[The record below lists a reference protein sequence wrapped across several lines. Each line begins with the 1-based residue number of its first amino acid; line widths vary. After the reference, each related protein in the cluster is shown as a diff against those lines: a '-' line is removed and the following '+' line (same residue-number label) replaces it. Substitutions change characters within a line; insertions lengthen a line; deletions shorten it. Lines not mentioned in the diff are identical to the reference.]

1 MAEKDIYQHFRKEER
16 TFIDKVVDL
25 AKRVQDTYTYQVTEF
40 LDPRQVKI
48 AESVLGQMGVR
59 YFLSSDFL
67 KTEYAKIILA
77 PDYYELE
84 PDDFE
89 IALLEISYNPKFN
102 HLTHSQIM
110 GSFINKLGLERS
122 VFGDIILAG
131 NRAQILVNAPLADYF
146 RTVTKIGRATVK
158 IAQQDWSQILV
169 PAKDD
174 AKEADILVSSMRLD
188 KIIASAFK
196 LSRTVA
202 SKLVEGEKVKLNYG
216 FLTRPAELLELGN
229 LVSVRG
235 YGRFEIYRYNGLS
248 KNRKHKLT
256 IKKYAKK

>member
-102 HLTHSQIM
+102 HLTHSQSWEVLSI
-110 GSFINKLGLERS
+110 SWVLSAQFLE
-122 VFGDIILAG
+122 I
-131 NRAQILVNAPLADYF
+131 
-146 RTVTKIGRATVK
+146 
-158 IAQQDWSQILV
+158 
-169 PAKDD
+169 
-174 AKEADILVSSMRLD
+174 
-188 KIIASAFK
+188 
-196 LSRTVA
+196 
-202 SKLVEGEKVKLNYG
+202 
-216 FLTRPAELLELGN
+216 
-229 LVSVRG
+229 
-235 YGRFEIYRYNGLS
+235 
-248 KNRKHKLT
+248 
-256 IKKYAKK
+256 